1 MRTSTV
7 SPLPKSPSRPRRRL
21 RRFPAAAAWQGPTLG
36 EFVAR
41 VESEFGSPVL
51 HAAGDEAALVGGR
64 ARGAS
69 SLTGLTAGERLSPE
83 VLRDLCRS
91 WGLPPEDFGV
101 DAD

>member
-1 MRTSTV
+1 
-7 SPLPKSPSRPRRRL
+7 
-21 RRFPAAAAWQGPTLG
+21 
-36 EFVAR
+36 VAR
-41 VESEFGSPVL
+41 AESEFGSQAL
-51 HAAGDEAALVGGR
+51 HTHAEDATLLGSR